1 MADRVMKGQ
10 RTSATAK
17 KKATSARRTKK
28 FKAASAMVLVLHGST
43 ALRRRKSAET
53 LAESLQVELFRVD
66 VSAVVS
72 HYLAETEK
80 NLNDVFDKA
89 EASGSILFF
98 DEADALFGT
107 RSTVDDAHDRFSN
120 PETAHF
126 LHRIERHHGIV
137 ILASNGKQRIEQA
150 FSPQMQVAVMVGA
163 AGTGRKRKPQEAA
176 KETTY

>member
-1 MADRVMKGQ
+1 MAERVIRGQ
-10 RTSATAK
+10 RTSAAAK
-17 KKATSARRTKK
+17 KKATSGRRTKK
-28 FKAASAMVLVLHGST
+28 SKAASAVVLILHGST

-72 HYLAETEK
+72 HYIAETEK

-89 EASGSILFF
+89 EATGSILFF
-98 DEADALFGT
+98 DEADALFGA
-107 RSTVDDAHDRFSN
+107 RSTVGDAHDRFAN

-126 LHRIERHHGIV
+126 LHRVESHHGIV
-137 ILASNGKQRIEQA
+137 ILTSNGKRRIEQA

-163 AGTGRKRKPQEAA
+163 AGTRRKRKL
-176 KETTY
+176 